1 MIDGEPEDEL
11 ILDEEQIIEP
21 PAEDDPPPE
30 DNPDV
35 NDEADEPVIMFGDEP
50 APEEIPE
57 SAPDW
62 AKKLRK
68 DYRALQQEN
77 AALKK
82 GTAPVRIEVGP
93 MPTIED
99 PDIDY
104 DNEKLSNAMAK
115 WIEKRDAAKAQE
127 AEAEQ
132 AQRTAAQA
140 WQSELAAYGQKK
152 AELAIPGK
160 DEAEEEATSQ
170 LTQVQQAIIVKGADN
185 PALVVVAL
193 GKNPAKL
200 AAISDIEDP
209 VKFAFAIA
217 KLEKELKVTTRKP
230 PEVEGTVKG
239 SAPLAQSTRAKRL
252 AELEKKATQGG
263 DVSNILAE
271 MRKLRAAN

>member
-11 ILDEEQIIEP
+11 ILDEEQIIPVDDDP
-21 PAEDDPPPE
+21 PEDDP

-50 APEEIPE
+50 APADVPE
-57 SAPDW
+57 TAPDW

-82 GTAPVRIEVGP
+82 GTPPVKIEVGERP
-93 MPTIED
+93 KLAEFNYDED
-99 PDIDY
+99 AHD
-104 DNEKLSNAMAK
+104 AAVAQ
-115 WIEKRDAAKAQE
+115 WIERRDAAKAQE
-127 AEAEQ
+127 AEAER
-132 AQRTAAQA
+132 AQKTVAQT

-170 LTQVQQAIIVKGADN
+170 LTQIQQAIIVKGADN

-239 SAPLAQSTRAKRL
+239 SAPLAQSSR
-252 AELEKKATQGG
+252 EKQLKAIDEKIARGG
-263 DVSNILAE
+263 DVSKLLE
-271 MRKLRAAN
+271 QRRKLRTAH